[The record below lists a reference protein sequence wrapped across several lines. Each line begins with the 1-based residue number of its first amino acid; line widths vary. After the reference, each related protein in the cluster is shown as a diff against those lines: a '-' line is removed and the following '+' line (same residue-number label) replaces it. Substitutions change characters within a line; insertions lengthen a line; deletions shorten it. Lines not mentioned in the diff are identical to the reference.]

1 MNLLILDDEIY
12 TVRALQKSVDW
23 KAAGID
29 TVEIAFNTE
38 KAREIVSQN
47 QVDVLLTDIEM
58 PRESGLEFLEWMK
71 EQGKEYKAI
80 CMTCHAEFD
89 YAKKALGLGVMEYLV
104 KPVNREELVNCVKK
118 AVHEI
123 EKERRVRQKS
133 AEGKFWEESRKRVQ
147 RDFWQDLVTGALGE
161 EPDRIQKKAERCG
174 IAYDINEQY
183 RMGLFCIRNTNE
195 RRQEWKEDAVL
206 MKSIV
211 ENIAKD
217 ILNGEKELEKAG
229 WKGETMWMLF
239 SEKETEDLYGKI
251 EHFLSELERVM
262 QLNMTAYLSEN
273 EFGEELQ
280 NVLQRLEEQ
289 NEQNVSVEHG
299 IVDEEVRRKS
309 SDEKATYLKKVR
321 EMIKKKDFD
330 GLEQLF
336 ITYAKGK
343 KYAGQKELFLEGE
356 KVKFELQLFA
366 RENQISIEEFWT
378 DELIEKSEGIYRSQ
392 NRYLEYAL
400 CVLKRTRTLLT
411 EKEQESDLLGEI
423 KKYVQEN
430 LENSITREQI
440 AEKVHFSEDYLSK
453 IFKKETGISLNE
465 YITQEKIAY
474 AKKLIEEDKDSIG
487 NIAVR
492 LGYSSFSYFSDIFKR
507 NTGCLP
513 REYRKKS
520 RNTGETE
527 E

>member
-330 GLEQLF
+330 GTAFYYICQR
-336 ITYAKGK
+336 
-343 KYAGQKELFLEGE
+343 E
-356 KVKFELQLFA
+356 K
-366 RENQISIEEFWT
+366 ICGT
-378 DELIEKSEGIYRSQ
+378 
-392 NRYLEYAL
+392 
-400 CVLKRTRTLLT
+400 KRT
-411 EKEQESDLLGEI
+411 
-423 KKYVQEN
+423 
-430 LENSITREQI
+430 
-440 AEKVHFSEDYLSK
+440 FSGRRKSK
-453 IFKKETGISLNE
+453 I
-465 YITQEKIAY
+465 
-474 AKKLIEEDKDSIG
+474 
-487 NIAVR
+487 
-492 LGYSSFSYFSDIFKR
+492 
-507 NTGCLP
+507 
-513 REYRKKS
+513 
-520 RNTGETE
+520 
-527 E
+527 

>member
-1 MNLLILDDEIY
+1 MNLLMLDDEIY

-217 ILNGEKELEKAG
+217 ILNGEKE
-229 WKGETMWMLF
+229 
-239 SEKETEDLYGKI
+239 TEDLYGKI

-309 SDEKATYLKKVR
+309 SDEKDTYLKKVR

-330 GLEQLF
+330 GLE
-336 ITYAKGK
+336 
-343 KYAGQKELFLEGE
+343 
-356 KVKFELQLFA
+356 
-366 RENQISIEEFWT
+366 
-378 DELIEKSEGIYRSQ
+378 
-392 NRYLEYAL
+392 
-400 CVLKRTRTLLT
+400 
-411 EKEQESDLLGEI
+411 
-423 KKYVQEN
+423 
-430 LENSITREQI
+430 
-440 AEKVHFSEDYLSK
+440 
-453 IFKKETGISLNE
+453 
-465 YITQEKIAY
+465 
-474 AKKLIEEDKDSIG
+474 
-487 NIAVR
+487 
-492 LGYSSFSYFSDIFKR
+492 
-507 NTGCLP
+507 
-513 REYRKKS
+513 
-520 RNTGETE
+520 
-527 E
+527 

>member
-38 KAREIVSQN
+38 KAREIVSRKP
-47 QVDVLLTDIEM
+47 VDVLLTDIEM

-89 YAKKALGLGVMEYLV
+89 YARKALGLGVMEYLV
-104 KPVNREELVNCVKK
+104 KPVNREELVSCVKK

-123 EKERRVRQKS
+123 EQERSVRQKS

-174 IAYDINEQY
+174 ITYDINEQY
-183 RMGLFCIRNTNE
+183 RMSLFCIRNTNE
-195 RRQEWKEDAVL
+195 RHQEWREDTTL

-229 WKGETMWMLF
+229 WKGKSMWMLF
-239 SEKETEDLYGKI
+239 SEKETEGLYEKI
-251 EHFLSELERVM
+251 EHFLIELERVM
-262 QLNMTAYLSEN
+262 QLSMTAYLSEN

-280 NVLQRLEEQ
+280 NVLRGLEEQ

-299 IVDEEVRRKS
+299 IVDEQV
-309 SDEKATYLKKVR
+309 
-321 EMIKKKDFD
+321 
-330 GLEQLF
+330 
-336 ITYAKGK
+336 
-343 KYAGQKELFLEGE
+343 
-356 KVKFELQLFA
+356 
-366 RENQISIEEFWT
+366 
-378 DELIEKSEGIYRSQ
+378 
-392 NRYLEYAL
+392 
-400 CVLKRTRTLLT
+400 
-411 EKEQESDLLGEI
+411 
-423 KKYVQEN
+423 
-430 LENSITREQI
+430 
-440 AEKVHFSEDYLSK
+440 
-453 IFKKETGISLNE
+453 
-465 YITQEKIAY
+465 
-474 AKKLIEEDKDSIG
+474 
-487 NIAVR
+487 
-492 LGYSSFSYFSDIFKR
+492 
-507 NTGCLP
+507 

-520 RNTGETE
+520 RSTGETKE
-527 E
+527 